1 MSLPRGLWRTT
12 PVRFAAALTALFCL
26 VLGVGLGAVYLGTVA
41 VVDRQ
46 TDATLDAEIRALSER
61 FEEGGLGR
69 LVEAIDGVEVHGGDD
84 TRLIVTIEGTSTGQ
98 LGDKLT
104 EINLMEG
111 VLAANMVFEHAE
123 EPEETTCHS
132 T

>member
-1 MSLPRGLWRTT
+1 MSDPRWH
-12 PVRFAAALTALFCL
+12 VSS
-26 VLGVGLGAVYLGTVA
+26 AVVTVA
-41 VVDRQ
+41 EGAWQEVRR
-46 TDATLDAEIRALSER
+46 LAEAL
-61 FEEGGLGR
+61 
-69 LVEAIDGVEVHGGDD
+69 DGVEVHGGDD

-104 EINLMEG
+104 EINLMDG